1 MTEIKR
7 AKGWDA
13 QLLNLVTALI
23 EGAFDTPLWA
33 GFLESLRRTLGA
45 DYAILIFDP
54 PGRPMDEGLQLAS
67 GCEAG
72 SPVLNLFRA
81 CIRPSAHRRTTVEG
95 KVLSL
100 EELFHPGQAR
110 SDPAYRALV
119 DEWHIAG
126 ARLVRV
132 VEPRGVD
139 GWLIVARGNTDFE
152 DQAET
157 VLSEMARPLCGVL
170 RGYVAG
176 ESGRFRSAMAAE
188 AVRRLQCGWLL
199 LDQGG
204 HVLAT
209 DGFGEAILSSSG
221 VLSRNAGGRLV
232 VRPAN
237 LEREVLKTVDEL
249 ADKPAAR
256 PRAISLRSDPWL
268 DMLLVPGRKKM
279 LSDTAVPSVIA
290 YVHGD
295 NWRSA
300 DRCGQLSDMF
310 DLSPSEA
317 RLALAL
323 CRGKS
328 IAEAAVELG
337 FTLETARSYS
347 KSIYM
352 KTGTHG
358 MADLVRIVMGSV
370 LALAPDA

>member
-1 MTEIKR
+1 M
-7 AKGWDA
+7 
-13 QLLNLVTALI
+13 LNLVTPLI

-33 GFLESLRRTLGA
+33 GFLESLRHTLGA

-67 GCEAG
+67 GCEGGA
-72 SPVLNLFRA
+72 PVASLFRA
-81 CIRPSAHRRTTVEG
+81 CICPSAHRRAVVEG
-95 KVLSL
+95 KILAL

-110 SDPAYRALV
+110 SEVAYRTLV
-119 DEWHIAG
+119 DEWLIAG

-139 GWLIVARGNTDFE
+139 GWLIVARQNEDFTDE
-152 DQAET
+152 AEA
-157 VLSEMARPLCGVL
+157 VLSELVRPLSGVL

-176 ESGRFRSAMAAE
+176 ESDRFRSAMAAE

-204 HVLAT
+204 HVLVS
-209 DGFGEAILSSSG
+209 DSFGESILSSSG
-221 VLSRNAGGRLV
+221 VLSRNASGRLV
-232 VRPAN
+232 VRPTS
-237 LEREVLKTVDEL
+237 LEREVLQSVDEL
-249 ADKPAAR
+249 ARKPTAR
-256 PRAISLRSDPWL
+256 PRALSLRSDPWL
-268 DMLLVPGRKKM
+268 DMLLVPVRNKII
-279 LSDTAVPSVIA
+279 SDTAVPSVIA

-337 FTLETARSYS
+337 LTLETARSYS
-347 KSIYM
+347 KSIYL

-370 LALAPDA
+370 LTLAPDA